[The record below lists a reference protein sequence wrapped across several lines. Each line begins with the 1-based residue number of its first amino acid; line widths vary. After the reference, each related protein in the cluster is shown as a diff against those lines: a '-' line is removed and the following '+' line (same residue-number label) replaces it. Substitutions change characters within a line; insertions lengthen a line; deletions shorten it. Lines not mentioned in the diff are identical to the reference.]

1 MINKIQALISTH
13 LMIQGSEENS
23 EELAQVHV
31 VRRLLEPEAAA
42 VVQVH
47 GELGW
52 ESFAENLDSVENTQ
66 KRTTLPEHC
75 DVRQQQ

>member
-31 VRRLLEPEAAA
+31 VGRLFESEPTA

-47 GELGW
+47 REFSW
-52 ESFAENLDSVENTQ
+52 KSFAKDLHWRRHLFLADLQWSTVEF
-66 KRTTLPEHC
+66 
-75 DVRQQQ
+75 